1 MIMKDKIYKLNRPK
15 GFYIVKRALIAL
27 TSIFI
32 CSIVVAVPL
41 SILIY
46 TQTTPTAEKENVKK
60 PNNQN
65 QTQSN
70 VESEEENLN
79 NELIALN

>member
-1 MIMKDKIYKLNRPK
+1 MKDKIYKLNRPK
-15 GFYIVKRALIAL
+15 GFYIIKRALIAL

-46 TQTTPTAEKENVKK
+46 TQTTPTAEKEPVKK

-65 QTQSN
+65 NPQGE
-70 VESEEENLN
+70 VESEENGLN
-79 NELIALN
+79 TELVALN